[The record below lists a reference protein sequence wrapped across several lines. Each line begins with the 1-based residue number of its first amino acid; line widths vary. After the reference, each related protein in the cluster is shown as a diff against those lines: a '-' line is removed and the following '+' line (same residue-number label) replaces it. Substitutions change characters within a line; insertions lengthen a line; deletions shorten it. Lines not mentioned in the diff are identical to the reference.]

1 LFETALFA
9 VSVLLLMSIFASKL
23 SAKFGI
29 PGLILFLGVGMLA
42 GVDGI
47 GGIDFNDA
55 AMAQH
60 LGTLALA
67 FILFSG
73 GLDTSIE
80 AVKSVLWQ
88 GLTLSTLGV
97 LVTAL
102 LVGLAASWLL
112 DWPLVYGLLLGA
124 VVSSTDAAAVF
135 SVLGTQQLGLK
146 GRLRPLLE
154 LESGSNDP
162 MAVFLTLA
170 MISVIQSPE
179 SGFGALVLFFIQQ
192 MGLGTLMGVG
202 AGLAIPRIINGARL
216 KQDGLYPVLSIA
228 TVIGTFGLTQIVGGN
243 PFLAV
248 YLAGIGLSRTT
259 FVHRHLLVKFHD
271 GIAWLM
277 QILMFV
283 ILGLLATPSDLPAI
297 ALPALLL
304 AIFLVLV
311 ARPVA
316 VAITLTPFRVP
327 WREQLFVGWVGL
339 RGAVPIILATF
350 PLMAGVQY
358 SEVLFPIVFFMVV
371 VSVLVQ
377 GSSIGAVAKL
387 LKVDAPC
394 ERILPSPL
402 VFEPQQDSEQELV
415 GVRIHEHSKAVG
427 RRIFELPLPKDTLIV
442 TVSRGGKIMVPRGEL
457 ALMPADQLQLL
468 VHRPDLQ
475 AVQALFKSH
484 A

>member
-1 LFETALFA
+1 
-9 VSVLLLMSIFASKL
+9 MSIFASKL

-42 GVDGI
+42 GVDGP
-47 GGIDFNDA
+47 GNYAFDDA

-60 LGTLALA
+60 IGTLALA

-73 GLDTSIE
+73 GLDTQIA

-88 GLTLSTLGV
+88 GLTMSTIGV
-97 LVTAL
+97 LITAL
-102 LVGLAASWLL
+102 LVGVMASWLL
-112 DWPLVYGLLLGA
+112 DWPLTYGLLLGA

-135 SVLGTQQLGLK
+135 SVLGSQQLGLK

-179 SGFGALVLFFIQQ
+179 NGFGSLLIFFVQQ
-192 MGLGTLMGVG
+192 MGLGALMGVG
-202 AGLAIPRIINGARL
+202 AGLLIPRIINGARL

-228 TVIGTFGLTQIVGGN
+228 TVMCTFGLTQIIGGN

-248 YLAGIGLSRTT
+248 YLAGIGLGRTT
-259 FVHRHLLVKFHD
+259 FVHRNLLVKFHD

-283 ILGLLATPSDLPAI
+283 ILGLLATPSELPAI
-297 ALPALLL
+297 ALPALIL
-304 AIFLVLV
+304 AVFLVLV

-316 VAITLTPFRVP
+316 VVATLMPFRVP
-327 WREQLFVGWVGL
+327 WREQLFVAWVGL

-358 SEVLFPIVFFMVV
+358 AEMMFPIVFFMVV
-371 VSVLVQ
+371 VSVLAQ

-394 ERILPSPL
+394 ERLLPSPF
-402 VFEPQQDSEQELV
+402 VFEPQQDTEQELV
-415 GVRIHEHSKAVG
+415 AVRIHEKSEAVG
-427 RRIFELPLPKDTLIV
+427 KRIFELSLPADTLIV
-442 TVSRGGKIMVPRGEL
+442 TVSRDGKIMVPRGEL
-457 ALMPADQLQLL
+457 ELMPADQLQLL
-468 VHRPDLQ
+468 IHRPDLES
-475 AVQALFKSH
+475 VQGLFRSSTS
-484 A
+484 